1 MRQKFVITLAAAA
14 AIVGG
19 VALMPTEAS
28 AWCRCGAYYTYG
40 WYPAWRTAYATYQQ
54 PVLVKRPVTTYVYQ
68 WKTRPVRYAY
78 ARPVLAPVAV
88 AWYRPRV
95 RVIAWRGR
103 PRILAYGL

>member
-40 WYPAWRTAYATYQQ
+40 WYPAYRPVHTTYAQ
-54 PVLVKRPVTTYVYQ
+54 PVLVKKPVTTYVYA
-68 WKTRPVRYAY
+68 WSSRPVKYTYYA
-78 ARPVLAPVAV
+78 PT
-88 AWYRPRV
+88 YRRV
-95 RVIAWRGR
+95 VYAWRWGA
-103 PRILAYGL
+103 PPVVAFGK